1 MRLLR
6 PGGVARTWR
15 WRPCLA
21 RLLRR
26 AAAGLLL
33 VSCGALAAYGAGA
46 YLVVDDP
53 LEPAQAIVVLAG
65 GFPTREWEAAALYR
79 AGLAPRI
86 VLVREWLDDPERRAL
101 TGHPSLTDR
110 QALLVQQGVPADAIT
125 VPEQPACMTADELEV
140 AAGALGED
148 DRPAI
153 LVTSKY
159 HARRV
164 SVLWMQAA
172 GSRIRGVMRTPSGD
186 SFSPATWWLDRRSL
200 FRVSREYVGLATAGL
215 PLPTRRPPC
224 GQDFVR
230 LVQLLDRLVN

>member
-1 MRLLR
+1 LKRA
-6 PGGVARTWR
+6 VAG
-15 WRPCLA
+15 A
-21 RLLRR
+21 
-26 AAAGLLL
+26 LL

-46 YLVVDDP
+46 YLVVNDP
-53 LEPAQAIVVLAG
+53 LEPGQAIVVLAG
-65 GFPTREWEAAALYR
+65 GFPTREWEGAALYR

-86 VLVREWLDDPERRAL
+86 VLVREWLDDPEHRAL
-101 TGHPSLTDR
+101 AGHPSLADR
-110 QALLVQQGVPADAIT
+110 QALLVQQGVPPSAIV
-125 VPEQPACMTADELEV
+125 VPEQPACMTADELDV

-148 DRPAI
+148 DRPAL

-164 SVLWMQAA
+164 SILWRQAA
-172 GSRIRGVMRTPSGD
+172 GSRVRGVVHTPVGD
-186 SFSPATWWLDRRSL
+186 PFSPSTWFLDRRFF
-200 FRVSREYVGLATAGL
+200 FRVAREYVGLATAGL